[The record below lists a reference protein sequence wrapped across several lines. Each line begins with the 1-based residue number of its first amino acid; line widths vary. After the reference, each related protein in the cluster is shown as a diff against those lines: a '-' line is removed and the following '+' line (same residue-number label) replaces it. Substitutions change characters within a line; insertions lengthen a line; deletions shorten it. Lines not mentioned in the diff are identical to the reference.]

1 MAATNILDD
10 KTIKAAIKAAAA
22 SGQASKLNDG
32 GGLVL
37 EARPNGAGW

>member
-22 SGQASKLNDG
+22 SGQASKLNDC